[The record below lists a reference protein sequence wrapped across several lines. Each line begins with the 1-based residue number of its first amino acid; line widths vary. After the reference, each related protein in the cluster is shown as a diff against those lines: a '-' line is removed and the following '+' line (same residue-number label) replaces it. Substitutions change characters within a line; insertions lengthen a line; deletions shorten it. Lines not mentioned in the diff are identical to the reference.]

1 MADRSPFL
9 RRKKNPKLPGYST
22 FDSRISKDSGISS
35 NIEETASTKR
45 GLKSSTVV
53 EDASDRVSISWE
65 NIQVFVE
72 NPRPSIIKRL
82 CSFGKSEN
90 EVVKSKQILFNGRLW
105 NEFQFSVLN
114 PLKVVPPLVVWLPV
128 FRIIPYWSGTERKL
142 SGSHDYLDGV
152 RTENL
157 HRLRM
162 DS

>member
-22 FDSRISKDSGISS
+22 FEDSGISS

-82 CSFGKSEN
+82 CSFGKNEN
-90 EVVKSKQILFNGRLW
+90 EVVKSKQILFNGRL
-105 NEFQFSVLN
+105 
-114 PLKVVPPLVVWLPV
+114 
-128 FRIIPYWSGTERKL
+128 
-142 SGSHDYLDGV
+142 
-152 RTENL
+152 
-157 HRLRM
+157 
-162 DS
+162 

>member
-45 GLKSSTVV
+45 GLKSNTVV

-90 EVVKSKQILFNGRLW
+90 EVVKSKQILFNGSKWISVFGVESTQGRTTARGLASCFSYHTLLIGNGKKALW
-105 NEFQFSVLN
+105 E
-114 PLKVVPPLVVWLPV
+114 PWLPWWCKN
-128 FRIIPYWSGTERKL
+128 REL
-142 SGSHDYLDGV
+142 A
-152 RTENL
+152 
-157 HRLRM
+157 
-162 DS
+162 